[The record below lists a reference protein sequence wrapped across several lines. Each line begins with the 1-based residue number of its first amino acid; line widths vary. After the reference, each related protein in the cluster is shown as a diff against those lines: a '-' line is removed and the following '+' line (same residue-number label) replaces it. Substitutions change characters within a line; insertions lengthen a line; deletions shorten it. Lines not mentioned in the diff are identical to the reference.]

1 MSAQGSNLSEAR
13 LQIAPADANRV
24 SMALLALGVAGL
36 GASGYAIFAGGDKLT
51 ALTSYLVAFMFV
63 ATVGVGCMFF
73 AMLQHLV
80 GARWSV
86 AIRRIAENFGAPLW
100 LLIPLFIPIALNVPV
115 LFHEWAGPGP
125 LEEIVKAKV
134 AYLNMPF
141 FFIRAAFYLLSWAVL
156 GYLVYKRSVELD
168 KSGDPNLIV
177 RLRRLAPP
185 GVLVFGITLT
195 FAGFDWLMSLDPT
208 WASTMFGVYTFAGT
222 FLSAMATVALTARL
236 LQKFG
241 YANGVIN
248 EEHYHDLGKFI
259 FGFIVFW
266 AYIAFSQFF
275 LIWYANI
282 PEETLWFRKHW
293 TYEEHDWSTVG
304 WALIF
309 LQFLLPFF
317 AILSRHAKRNAAI
330 MIPVVALLIV
340 MHYVDLFWVVMPLF
354 RKVASFEW
362 TDAAALCGVL
372 GVYLGLVVR
381 TFGAAPL
388 IPVKD
393 PFLPDSLEYDNG

>member
-1 MSAQGSNLSEAR
+1 
-13 LQIAPADANRV
+13 
-24 SMALLALGVAGL
+24 
-36 GASGYAIFAGGDKLT
+36 
-51 ALTSYLVAFMFV
+51 
-63 ATVGVGCMFF
+63 
-73 AMLQHLV
+73 
-80 GARWSV
+80 V

-100 LLIPLFIPIALNVPV
+100 LLIPLFIPIALNVPI

-134 AYLNMPF
+134 AYLNQPF
-141 FFIRAAFYLLSWAVL
+141 FFIRAAFYLVSWAVL
-156 GYLVYKRSVELD
+156 GYVVYKRSVELD
-168 KSGDPNLIV
+168 KDGDPNLV
-177 RLRRLAPP
+177 LRLRRMAPP
-185 GVLVFGITLT
+185 GVLVFGVTLT

-222 FLSAMATVALTARL
+222 FLSALSTVALTGRL
-236 LQKFG
+236 LHQFG
-241 YANGVIN
+241 YLKGVVN
-248 EEHYHDLGKFI
+248 EEHFHDIGKFM

-293 TYEEHDWSTVG
+293 TYEDHDWSTVG
-304 WALIF
+304 WALIG

-330 MIPVVALLIV
+330 MIPVAALLIV

-362 TDAAALCGVL
+362 TDAAALCGVA
-372 GVYLGLVVR
+372 GIYLGLVVR

-388 IPVKD
+388 VPVKD